1 MSKNDDRI
9 LALTS
14 AINKKKEELAQK
26 SVRFNPVT
34 NCSLEFRE
42 KRYNINTLTES
53 QCEYMMIEL
62 TALQMAA
69 EKIGIPLEL
78 SGYLVADWIADLSA
92 RRDILKIKDE
102 ERKLKVME
110 NQLNLL
116 LSEDKKT
123 ELAIEEIAQSLGI

>member
-9 LALTS
+9 LTLTS

-53 QCEYMMIEL
+53 QCGYMMIEL

-78 SGYLVADWIADLSA
+78 SGYPVADWIADLSA

-102 ERKLKVME
+102 ERKLKAME